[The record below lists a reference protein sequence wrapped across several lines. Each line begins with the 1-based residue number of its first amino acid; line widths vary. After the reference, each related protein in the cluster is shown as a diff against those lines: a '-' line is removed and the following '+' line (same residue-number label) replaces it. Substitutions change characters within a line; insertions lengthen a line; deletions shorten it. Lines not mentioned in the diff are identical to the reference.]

1 MYLCE
6 QFIRLRE
13 TDGERELLCV
23 CVCVCVRV
31 CVHILYVT
39 EPKESRFQGSASITD
54 IEGIVWKAIA
64 L

>member
-1 MYLCE
+1 MG
-6 QFIRLRE
+6 RE
-13 TDGERELLCV
+13 NFCV
-23 CVCVCVRV
+23 CVCVCVCACVCVRV

-54 IEGIVWKAIA
+54 IEGIVLKAIA

>member
-13 TDGERELLCV
+13 TDGERELL
-23 CVCVCVRV
+23 CVCVRV

-54 IEGIVWKAIA
+54 IEGIVLKAIA